1 MSFRTC
7 ARILPD
13 SSCQVAKLRINGT
26 CLIAIVLSITAVTL
40 RGCSD
45 SSDRRVKHATA
56 RSVERTTD
64 QEILARIAVEALDSN
79 ARHAAVNK
87 LTDQTVL
94 AKIAVDGFDSD
105 DGAFAASKLTDE
117 TMLAKVVLEAPDDSK
132 VCRIAVW
139 RLVDTTAIKKI
150 NDPVLLTKVQKVL
163 SEIAVD
169 EAWWSR
175 EAVERITDET
185 MLVKVAVSDSDAR
198 IDAVEKLTEQ
208 AALATVSL
216 GASDPYVCDIAVKKL
231 TEQAALVT
239 VSLGASDPHIRY
251 IAVEKLTEQAAL
263 ATVSIGDSDPHI
275 RYIAVE
281 KLTNQTVLAKIAVE
295 DTLPKTRLIAV
306 EKLTNQTVLAKIA
319 VEDTDRRIRAVAA
332 KKINDEAMLARIA
345 VGAPDRNVRWDAA
358 EKISDEPMLAMIVA
372 KAPDPGVRY
381 DAAVKLIDTDQAILA
396 KIAEEYRRPVFTML
410 RVVIPAFA
418 AVPEK
423 HRRRLTVSIMPAV
436 SALCDSDVVNHVG
449 ELVAMN
455 VAWGGRLQPYTGV
468 WVDGEKFIC
477 SIHLKNLSRPVTVN
491 WTTAFPHQIIR
502 GTTPGSFFKAPV
514 TALDLLDPVFKEL
527 PQSLLAKIAVE
538 GTDSDARRAAV
549 RKLTDQELLAKIA
562 VKDTDVDVRS
572 AAAKKLKKQPPRKN

>member
-251 IAVEKLTEQAAL
+251 
-263 ATVSIGDSDPHI
+263 
-275 RYIAVE
+275 
-281 KLTNQTVLAKIAVE
+281 
-295 DTLPKTRLIAV
+295 IAV